1 MLPAIS
7 HVLETCLYVK
17 SITTSVDFY
26 QKLLG
31 VKPFLSTV
39 NFPFFPFQP
48 SPIRF
53 SSPSLFAF
61 NTCLLRNHPCFC
73 VKLHLISRLVSQA
86 AHRRLRPRPHHPPP
100 LPTRPHC
107 LRPTPQPERRILPS
121 WSRTFTGHHLS
132 AHLCLLFLIKFL
144 EAAFLPGCPVT
155 V

>member
-1 MLPAIS
+1 MPPAIS

-39 NFPFFPFQP
+39 NFPFFPLQP
-48 SPIRF
+48 PPVRF
-53 SSPSLFAF
+53 SSPPF
-61 NTCLLRNHPCFC
+61 CLQHMSPKEPPLLC